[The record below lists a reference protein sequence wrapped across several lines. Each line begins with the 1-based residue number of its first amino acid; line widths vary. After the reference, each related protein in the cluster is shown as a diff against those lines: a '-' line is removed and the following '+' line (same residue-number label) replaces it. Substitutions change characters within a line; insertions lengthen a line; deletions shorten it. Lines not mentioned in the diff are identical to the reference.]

1 MPRRFCP
8 VALSAVRRPASDLPQ
23 PAVKPVSR
31 ILVPV
36 AFLVVAALVIWSAYG
51 VTDGSTNQ
59 SLLINLGTEIVGI
72 VITVAVVEWFFE
84 RRRNLERA
92 RQLAWSA
99 LHVAEHGIWVWQGGP
114 REVETDQLL
123 GMLRAVEDD
132 DPLPDFTQNLL
143 LGLGTRAKHLLHNE
157 LPALES
163 MPGLLNAFEEL
174 ARLNAIREGG
184 KVTPPRKVADMLER
198 GVSGLA
204 NVLGQ
209 PREPMP
215 ARLIRYVDASEE
227 AQEMRYFGG
236 QGGQS
241 GQGGAGPGRGAGE
254 QRRLA
259 SPEGGLF

>member
-1 MPRRFCP
+1 M
-8 VALSAVRRPASDLPQ
+8 
-23 PAVKPVSR
+23 SR
-31 ILVPV
+31 VLVPT
-36 AFLVVAALVIWSAYG
+36 AFLLVAGLVIWSAFLVEPG
-51 VTDGSTNQ
+51 TTTQ
-59 SLLINLGTEIVGI
+59 SLLVNLGTEIVGI

-99 LHVAEHGIWVWQGGP
+99 LHAAEHGIWIWQGGP

-123 GMLRAVEDD
+123 GMLSAVTPV

-163 MPGLLNAFEEL
+163 VPGLLNAFEEL

-184 KVTPPRKVADMLER
+184 KVTPPRKVADILEL
-198 GVSGLA
+198 GVVALA
-204 NVLGQ
+204 RVLGQ
-209 PREPMP
+209 PTEAMP

-227 AQEMRYFGG
+227 AQELRYFGG
-236 QGGQS
+236 HGGS
-241 GQGGAGPGRGAGE
+241 D
-254 QRRLA
+254 QRRMA
-259 SPEGGLF
+259 APAAGLL

>member
-1 MPRRFCP
+1 MR
-8 VALSAVRRPASDLPQ
+8 
-23 PAVKPVSR
+23 PVSR
-31 ILVPV
+31 ILVPA
-36 AFLVVAALVIWSAYG
+36 AFLVIAALVIWSAFG
-51 VTDGSTNQ
+51 VTEGSTTQ
-59 SLLINLGTEIVGI
+59 SLLVNLGTEIVGI

-99 LHVAEHGIWVWQGGP
+99 LHVAEHGIWVWMGGP

-123 GMLRAVEDD
+123 GILRAVDEE

-157 LPALES
+157 LPALQS
-163 MPGLLNAFEEL
+163 VPGLMTAFEEL

-184 KVTPPRKVADMLER
+184 KVTPPRKVADILEL
-198 GVSGLA
+198 GVVGLA
-204 NVLGQ
+204 RVLGQ
-209 PREPMP
+209 PEEPMP
-215 ARLIRYVDASEE
+215 ARLIRYVDPSEE

-236 QGGQS
+236 HGGGHEQ
-241 GQGGAGPGRGAGE
+241 GRGTAE
-254 QRRLA
+254 HRRLS